1 MSRGFCL
8 FAFLSFFC
16 SVLSCSLHH
25 SLLCCMGYYN
35 QSKKQ
40 YKCMIFLC
48 VSGRRKMAGSSEQ
61 SYTDFLFF
69 FFKGEVIISKHYIC
83 AFHKDHRSGKIN
95 VWYTEKN
102 AHVGLDEKLRCGP
115 SFPSCTVEA
124 STAVNV
130 YWIGS
135 NGGSYSE
142 WIASFH
148 HRLYSHTV
156 QCYI

>member
-1 MSRGFCL
+1 MCFREE
-8 FAFLSFFC
+8 
-16 SVLSCSLHH
+16 
-25 SLLCCMGYYN
+25 
-35 QSKKQ
+35 
-40 YKCMIFLC
+40 
-48 VSGRRKMAGSSEQ
+48 KMAGSSEQ
-61 SYTDFLFF
+61 SYTDL
-69 FFKGEVIISKHYIC
+69 KKKKRGEVIISKHYIC
-83 AFHKDHRSGKIN
+83 AFHKDHSSGKIN
-95 VWYTEKN
+95 VWYIEKKN

-135 NGGSYSE
+135 KGGSYSE

-148 HRLYSHTV
+148 HRLYSHTD

>member
-40 YKCMIFLC
+40 YKCMIFFMCFREEKNGWLKWAILHWF
-48 VSGRRKMAGSSEQ
+48 S
-61 SYTDFLFF
+61 FLK
-69 FFKGEVIISKHYIC
+69 KGEVIISKHYIC

-95 VWYTEKN
+95 VWYTEKKN

-135 NGGSYSE
+135 NGGSYAE